1 MHIQLIPFSVKLEG
15 QPLPAVARQACIH
28 FLGLL
33 FRKKEFFSFFPG
45 VACIAAFDMT
55 GFTVELVI
63 GNSGYFFKPS
73 GTLIPVPHAF
83 PGVMKTFGK
92 KRPQTLS
99 GL

>member
-1 MHIQLIPFSVKLEG
+1 MAGHAGVHVFG
-15 QPLPAVARQACIH
+15 
-28 FLGLL
+28 FL
-33 FRKKEFFSFFPG
+33 FRKKVFFTFFAG
-45 VACIAAFDMT
+45 VACVTAFDMT

-63 GNSGYFFKPS
+63 GNFGYLFES
-73 GTLIPVPHAF
+73 AGILIPVPHAF